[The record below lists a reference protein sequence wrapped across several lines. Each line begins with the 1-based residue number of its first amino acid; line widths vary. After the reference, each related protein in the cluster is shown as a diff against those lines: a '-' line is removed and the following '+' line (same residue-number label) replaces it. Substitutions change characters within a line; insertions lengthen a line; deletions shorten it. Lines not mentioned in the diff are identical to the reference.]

1 MKTSFALLILV
12 AGSLACLGQPT
23 SLNQLPPP
31 HAPAPALA
39 PESPTPA
46 APPAATPAPKHQ
58 QPAEELTGGGGR
70 WGNGRMSMPGRYQLA
85 PPRPVQPGISAPAEP
100 AKPLPPP
107 DTDQYELLSEGLL
120 HEEGDVDPARA
131 IDSYQQIV
139 REFDQRRPAAAQ
151 AIFRLAE
158 SYRKLGRNEEA
169 KVQYARIL
177 REFTDQPQLAQLSQR
192 QLSELGNL
200 THRLRLAQVIERRP
214 AAGGPAGENVER
226 EPHVKALGFDW
237 FLGSPGPGGIFPG
250 ATSDGAVLV
259 QAPSA
264 PRHGA
269 SSNQS
274 LEATQAEIDRI
285 ETLLE
290 TVRVESLTAIPEP
303 AASDPIYQELFKK
316 HLAEVLRTPQ
326 SQEDMKRTYESLAFW
341 LNDIYIPRLE
351 LTLKQ
356 LRAQAER
363 QMARIQ
369 EQQPAPQRR

>member
-1 MKTSFALLILV
+1 MKHPFAILFLA

-31 HAPAPALA
+31 QAPAPALA

-58 QPAEELTGGGGR
+58 HPAEVMSGGGG
-70 WGNGRMSMPGRYQLA
+70 GIGGFGGRPA
-85 PPRPVQPGISAPAEP
+85 PQQPGIPGVSIPGAP

-107 DTDQYELLSEGLL
+107 DTDQYGLLSEGLL

-131 IDSYQQIV
+131 IESYQQIV
-139 REFDQRRPAAAQ
+139 RDFDQRRPAAAQ

-158 SYRKLGRNEEA
+158 SYRKLGRTEEA

-200 THRLRLAQVIERRP
+200 THRLRPAHVIDRRTFPGELIGDVDPQLHQFLSRLNAIERDKTGWEVP
-214 AAGGPAGENVER
+214 TG
-226 EPHVKALGFDW
+226 
-237 FLGSPGPGGIFPG
+237 
-250 ATSDGAVLV
+250 
-259 QAPSA
+259 
-264 PRHGA
+264 
-269 SSNQS
+269 QS
-274 LEATQAEIDRI
+274 LAAINAEIDRI

-290 TVRVESLTAIPEP
+290 TVREAALNSMPEP
-303 AASDPIYQELFKK
+303 AASDPTYQELFKK

-341 LNDIYIPRLE
+341 LNDIYIPRLQS
-351 LTLKQ
+351 TLNQ

-363 QMARIQ
+363 QKARLD
-369 EQQPAPQRR
+369 EQQRTFQRMPEVDRKW